1 MKIDYQKPVKQNGK
15 KYLKGK
21 QFIMQISTIKKSPQ
35 NYPKLQ
41 EIKKKEENKKRKS
54 CYAV

>member
-1 MKIDYQKPVKQNGK
+1 
-15 KYLKGK
+15 
-21 QFIMQISTIKKSPQ
+21 MQISTIKKSPQ

-54 CYAV
+54 CYAI

>member
-1 MKIDYQKPVKQNGK
+1 
-15 KYLKGK
+15 
-21 QFIMQISTIKKSPQ
+21 MQISTIKKSPQ
-35 NYPKLQ
+35 NYQKLQ